1 MLTDCSVKTRDAPSI
16 VARTE
21 TRKKHDS
28 QITLG
33 NESVSMRRYSE
44 WRGSPEGRLLERFGL
59 VILTL
64 LLWGCGARQ
73 IKEYEPKVRD
83 YELPVEIPQEQQA
96 RQEGSLWSES
106 SEANY
111 MFADQR
117 AMRLGDILTV
127 KIEEFA
133 NAKRDASTNLS
144 REAELNAEI
153 TAFLGLFAK
162 LQEVD
167 PDLANE
173 LIDTQTSSKFD
184 GQGST
189 GRSERLEATVPVVVK
204 KMLPNGNIFV
214 EGHRVVLVNNEE
226 HHFYISG
233 VARPQD
239 IDEQNSI
246 SSTRLADAEIEF
258 TGRGV
263 ITDQQRQGWF
273 ARYFGW
279 LWPF

>member
-1 MLTDCSVKTRDAPSI
+1 
-16 VARTE
+16 
-21 TRKKHDS
+21 
-28 QITLG
+28 
-33 NESVSMRRYSE
+33 MRRYSE

-73 IKEYEPKVRD
+73 IKEYGPKVRD

-273 ARYFGW
+273 AKYFGW

>member
-1 MLTDCSVKTRDAPSI
+1 
-16 VARTE
+16 
-21 TRKKHDS
+21 
-28 QITLG
+28 
-33 NESVSMRRYSE
+33 MRRYSK
-44 WRGSPEGRLLERFGL
+44 WRGSHRGRLLMRVGL
-59 VILTL
+59 AMMIILFS
-64 LLWGCGARQ
+64 GCGARQ

-83 YELPVEIPQEQQA
+83 YELPVEIPQEQQQ

-153 TAFLGLFAK
+153 SAFLGLYKK
-162 LQEVD
+162 LQEKD

-173 LIDTQTSSKFD
+173 LIDTKTSSSFD